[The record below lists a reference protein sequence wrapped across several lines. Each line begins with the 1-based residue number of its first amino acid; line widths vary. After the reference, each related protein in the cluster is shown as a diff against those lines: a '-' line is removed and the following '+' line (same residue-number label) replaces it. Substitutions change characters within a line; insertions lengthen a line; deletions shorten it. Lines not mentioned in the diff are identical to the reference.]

1 MGNGKIEC
9 PDCGSEKE
17 IPHAPELGEILTCAC
32 CGTLMEVLSLAPVQ
46 IGKAPQIEEDYG
58 E

>member
-1 MGNGKIEC
+1 MSEIEC
-9 PDCGSEKE
+9 LDCGEKK
-17 IPHAPELGEILTCAC
+17 ELGASTEQGEIITCSC
-32 CGTLMEVLSLAPVQ
+32 CGTLLEVLSLSPIK